1 MAGNEA
7 AEWCVRVV
15 IPSGCLCGSAMMVDG
30 ILCVVISLL
39 RADMNVVIRL
49 HLIEQPCIASC

>member
-15 IPSGCLCGSAMMVDG
+15 IPNGCLCGSAMMVDG
-30 ILCVVISLL
+30 ILCVVISLQRIVVNVMICL
-39 RADMNVVIRL
+39 RL
-49 HLIEQPCIASC
+49 TEQPYIGSC